1 MRAHV
6 LWPSGCARV
15 YRGDEGCVNVL
26 PCSER
31 PCGRDT
37 ACTAALG
44 GAHRSAAGGAIVA
57 SESMSENASASI
69 FERDVDA
76 CTAAA
81 LSTCPLPPL
90 VPGAPSGSVPG
101 RMSEP
106 GRNGRPPSA
115 SASARATVSS
125 SASDAR
131 RPDRESILRRG
142 SAPIIERTRTPSVLD
157 SMTGYLRSG
166 GKGMGGRGA

>member
-1 MRAHV
+1 MQ
-6 LWPSGCARV
+6 
-15 YRGDEGCVNVL
+15 EGL
-26 PCSER
+26 
-31 PCGRDT
+31 G
-37 ACTAALG
+37 AFGG

-69 FERDVDA
+69 FESDVDA

-81 LSTCPLPPL
+81 LSTCPPL
-90 VPGAPSGSVPG
+90 VPGAPSGSAPD

-106 GRNGRPPSA
+106 GRKGRPPSA
-115 SASARATVSS
+115 SASARAPVSS
-125 SASDAR
+125 SASTAR

-166 GKGMGGRGA
+166 GKGMGGRGD